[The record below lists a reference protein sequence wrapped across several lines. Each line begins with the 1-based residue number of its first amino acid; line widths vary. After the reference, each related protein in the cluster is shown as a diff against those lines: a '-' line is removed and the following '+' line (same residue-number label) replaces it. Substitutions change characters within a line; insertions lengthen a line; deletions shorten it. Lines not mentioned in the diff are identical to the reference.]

1 MLTHTS
7 LWLAIDRLAEN
18 RGLTPSGLA
27 RKAGLSATLF
37 NPSKRIK
44 NGRPR
49 WPSTESLASILGATQ
64 CSLED
69 FVALIEAKQ
78 RVKSKIP
85 LFTLTQAASNSLFDQ
100 GGRICKDLGDFM
112 TLPAVHD
119 GAAFALE
126 IDNETLEPHYPK
138 GCRLILSPTEKPR
151 RGEAVGVRT
160 VQGDL
165 FIKRLN
171 REGVLK
177 IELASLTAD
186 EPPLTLPRHDIVWMN
201 RILWVSQ

>member
-7 LWLAIDRLAEN
+7 LWLAIDRLAASQ
-18 RGLTPSGLA
+18 GLTPSGLA

-49 WPSTESLASILGATQ
+49 WPSTESLAAILKATQ
-64 CSLED
+64 CSLAD

-78 RVKSKIP
+78 RMKSQIP
-85 LFTLTQAASNSLFDQ
+85 LFTLTQAANNILFDQ
-100 GGRICKDLGDFM
+100 GGRACKDLGDFM
-112 TLPAVHD
+112 PLPAAYD
-119 GAAFALE
+119 EGAFALE
-126 IDNETLEPHYPK
+126 IDNETLAPFYPK

-160 VQGDL
+160 AQGTL
-165 FIKRLN
+165 LIKKLN
-171 REGVLK
+171 REGILK
-177 IELASLTAD
+177 IELGALIEG
-186 EPPLTLPRHDIVWMN
+186 EPPLTLPRHDIIWMH
-201 RILWVSQ
+201 RILWISQ